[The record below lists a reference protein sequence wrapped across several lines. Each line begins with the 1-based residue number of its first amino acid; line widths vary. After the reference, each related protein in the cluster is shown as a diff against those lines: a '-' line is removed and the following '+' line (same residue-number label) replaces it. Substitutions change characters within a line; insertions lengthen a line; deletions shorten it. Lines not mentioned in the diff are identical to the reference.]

1 MIVGLYRAGDSRLH
15 RAGAGV
21 KLVAL
26 LLAGT
31 MLLALS
37 SLWLTGLGLLMVL
50 VLYALAGFGPR
61 VLWAQLRPVAVV
73 LAILFL
79 AQLWLATPAE
89 ALLLVLRFAA
99 LVLAAGLV
107 TLTTR
112 TSDLVAAIERGLSP
126 LSRLGLDV
134 EKISLAISLAIRFI
148 PAVGQI
154 ASEIRE
160 AQIARGRRP
169 SPLTL
174 VVPVIVRL
182 LKMADDI
189 TDAIDARS

>member
-1 MIVGLYRAGDSRLH
+1 MITGLYRAGDSRLH
-15 RAGAGV
+15 RAGAGR
-21 KLVAL
+21 KLLALILGGTL
-26 LLAGT
+26 LLAI
-31 MLLALS
+31 S
-37 SLWLTGLGLLMVL
+37 SLPLAALGLLIAL
-50 VLYALAGFGPR
+50 ALYGLAGFGPR
-61 VLWAQLRPVAVV
+61 VLWTQLRPIAFV
-73 LAILFL
+73 LAVLFL

-89 ALLLVLRFAA
+89 AVLVVLRFAA

-126 LSRLGLDV
+126 LSRFGLDV
-134 EKISLAISLAIRFI
+134 AKVSLAISLAIRFI
-148 PAVGQI
+148 PAIGQI
-154 ASEIRE
+154 AGEVRE
-160 AQIARGRRP
+160 AQLARGRRP

-182 LKMADDI
+182 LKMADEI

>member
-15 RAGAGV
+15 RAGPGR
-21 KLVAL
+21 KLLALILGGTL
-26 LLAGT
+26 LLAI
-31 MLLALS
+31 S
-37 SLWLTGLGLLMVL
+37 SLWLAALGVLMVL
-50 VLYALAGFGPR
+50 ALYGLAGFGPR
-61 VLWAQLRPVAVV
+61 ILWAQLRPIAFV

-89 ALLLVLRFAA
+89 AVLVVLRFAA

-134 EKISLAISLAIRFI
+134 AKISLAISLAIRFI
-148 PAVGQI
+148 PAIGQI
-154 ASEIRE
+154 AGEVRE
-160 AQIARGRRP
+160 AQLARGRRP

-182 LKMADDI
+182 LKMADEI